1 MCIGLQGWR
10 EVKIMSEL
18 SSLLNSFLSVASLVL
33 ALFIIP
39 FAKFVFDL
47 RLKIERIEVIL
58 NIILKDVEQ
67 LKKEVYRDENCEN

>member
-1 MCIGLQGWR
+1 
-10 EVKIMSEL
+10 MSEIL
-18 SSLLNSFLSVASLVL
+18 SVFNSFLSVASLVL